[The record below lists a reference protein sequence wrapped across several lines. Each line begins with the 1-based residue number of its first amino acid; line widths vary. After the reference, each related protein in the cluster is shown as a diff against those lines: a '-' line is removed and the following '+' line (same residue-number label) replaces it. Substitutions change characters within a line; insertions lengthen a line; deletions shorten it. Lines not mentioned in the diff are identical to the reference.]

1 MTETPVAGQRV
12 YRHSIAARVTHWAW
26 TLAMLVLVMS
36 GLQIFNA
43 APYLDA
49 SDKSNPARRVL
60 AFDGGKTP
68 AGTPVGTT
76 TIFGH
81 SFTTTHVLGYTDDGA
96 GGEEVRAFP
105 GALTL
110 PATQDLADGRVWHLF
125 FGWVLLIAIVAYFIQ
140 SAIRKDFRELILRP
154 SDIPKLL
161 PMQLYYFR
169 LRKEPPPHG
178 TYNPLQKAAY
188 TVVLFVFIP
197 LIILT
202 GLALSPGVDAISGPL
217 VWLFGGR
224 QFARTWHF
232 TLMSILIAY
241 FCVHMILVFST
252 GPWNNIK
259 SMITGWYKLKD
270 HDGVGI

>member
-1 MTETPVAGQRV
+1 MTESPVAGQRV
-12 YRHSIAARVTHWAW
+12 YRHSIAARVAHWTWA
-26 TLAMLVLVMS
+26 LAILVLVMS

-49 SDKSNPARRVL
+49 SDNSNPAHRIL
-60 AFDGGKTP
+60 AFDAEKTADGKPVGKTI
-68 AGTPVGTT
+68 
-76 TIFGH
+76 IFGH
-81 SFTTTHVLGYTDDGA
+81 PITTTHVLGYTDDGQ
-96 GGEEVRAFP
+96 GGEAARAFP

-125 FGWVLLIAIVAYFIQ
+125 FGWVLTIALVVYLIQ
-140 SAIRKDFRELILRP
+140 GAIRKDLRELILRP

-161 PMQLYYFR
+161 PMQLHYLR

-197 LIILT
+197 LIVIT
-202 GLALSPGVDAISGPL
+202 GLALSPGIDAIAGPL
-217 VWLFGGR
+217 TWLLGGR

-232 TLMSILIAY
+232 VLMSILIAY